1 MFIMIDG
8 IDGSGKSTVIQAWK
22 DFLTKEGNAIFDLK
36 NYWKEKNK
44 YPQVSEIKSYDFV
57 FSCEPTRV
65 GIGQVIRDELIRG
78 GNNYPASAIAD
89 AYSLDR
95 LILYTKTLI
104 PLLKK
109 RRCII
114 QDRGIS
120 STLAYQTI
128 KDGVPFEDVAGL
140 TGNKLALKY
149 RPDHLVIL
157 STDPETAC
165 KRLKIRSE
173 KKDNAIFEKLEF
185 MKKIATQFRSKRYQE
200 IFNKCGTQIHYLSG
214 EEKIDIMK
222 EQAIGLLKNILNI
235 KK

>member
-8 IDGSGKSTVIQAWK
+8 IDGSGKSTIIQAWK
-22 DFLTKEGNAIFDLK
+22 DCLAKEGNTIFDLK
-36 NYWKEKNK
+36 NYWKEKNA
-44 YPQVSEIKSYDFV
+44 YPNFSKIKPCDFV

-65 GIGQVIRDELIRG
+65 GIGKVIREELIRG
-78 GNNYPASAIAD
+78 GNEYPTDVIAD
-89 AYSLDR
+89 AYSIDR
-95 LILYTKTLI
+95 FVLYTKILI

-109 RRCII
+109 RKNII

-128 KDGVPFEDVAGL
+128 KNGVPFEDVVALAG
-140 TGNKLALKY
+140 NRLALKN
-149 RPDHLVIL
+149 RPDHLVII
-157 STDPETAC
+157 STNPETAC
-165 KRLKIRSE
+165 QRLKLRPE
-173 KKDNAIFEKLEF
+173 KKDDAIFEKLEF
-185 MKKIATQFRSKRYQE
+185 MKKISAQFRSKKYQE

-222 EQAIGLLKNILNI
+222 KQSIALLKNILNI